1 MKLKLF
7 VSTMLLLLGSVS
19 AKSYTKADIVVNGI
33 QMGHMD
39 EDLANEFSIQFNFT
53 NNEDTFKKWQLGFY
67 MPIPFYSLAAQ
78 NVNQNLRMQICDAG
92 GRCTNLRYAKAD
104 SITDKDLSQA
114 YLTVL
119 EPISNFPLE
128 EDKTYYIRLS
138 HNNQGMPANISSFP
152 QSLFLINTAKA
163 ADIPKI
169 YTINTEISN
178 YSIIGYNQE
187 KVDEALKNSIQNN
200 WNSSLPANPDELK
213 IVPTPVL
220 VGQAIDSGYV
230 FPKKLVIHNQLNSDN
245 EMLQNW
251 VAIMKEDFDKK
262 VTLDNDAT
270 ARDGIVITE
279 ITTPKAVNNNPEGY
293 RITITANNITIETM
307 TNAGAYYALQTLRQL
322 WYQNREKLPSM
333 SIVDYPRFKYRGI
346 LLDVARHYF
355 SFDEIKQL
363 IDVMAASKLNTLHLH
378 LSDDEAFRLQVPSL
392 PLLSGSGATRGLG
405 QQIGATMLVQN
416 NLDTTNRTQY
426 EYPVANTVYTGSY
439 SPEDI
444 KNLIAYAN
452 QNQITIIPE
461 IDIPG
466 HARSIIKAMPEI
478 MIDHNDNSQYMSV
491 QGYTDDVLP
500 VCTYNS
506 DISIGPE
513 FTQTMNTLV
522 NDIAKQFNGQT
533 TIYAINNEISVA
545 GDEVSKNAW
554 SNDTSCRNEW
564 SNLSAL
570 AKSQLFLERLANN
583 NSDLLIS
590 GWQQLVQNSDGAFN
604 KEIIGSG
611 QTGHIWVWDPSSS
624 GIKNAALLASKNY
637 PTVLAFADKTYFDLA
652 YTPSMYEHG
661 FVWAGNNSGTYT
673 ALSSIVS
680 ANQTINQTKNQQN
693 ILGLEGALWSENL
706 ASADHLF
713 YMALPK
719 LTGLAE
725 AAWSPQHT
733 TAKANQVNWQSLANR
748 LGCGSNGFLS
758 YLNSLYQIN
767 YRGYPNGI
775 HKEIP
780 DEICGKNGVMT
791 TNLKK

>member
-293 RITITANNITIETM
+293 RITITANNIIIETM

-452 QNQITIIPE
+452 QNQITVIPE

-466 HARSIIKAMPEI
+466 HARSIIKAMPEV

-590 GWQQLVQNSDGAFN
+590 GWQQLVQNSDGSFN

-706 ASADHLF
+706 ASSDHLF

-780 DEICGKNGVMT
+780 DEICGKNGTVT

>member
-128 EDKTYYIRLS
+128 EDKSYYIRLS

-163 ADIPKI
+163 ADTPKI

-293 RITITANNITIETM
+293 RITITANNIIIETM

-392 PLLSGSGATRGLG
+392 PLLSSGGAIRGLG

-452 QNQITIIPE
+452 QNQITVIPE

-466 HARSIIKAMPEI
+466 HARSIIKAMPEV

-590 GWQQLVQNSDGAFN
+590 GWQQLVQNSDGSFN

>member
-7 VSTMLLLLGSVS
+7 ASTMLLLLGSVS
-19 AKSYTKADIVVNGI
+19 AKSYTKADIAVNSI

-53 NNEDTFKKWQLGFY
+53 NKEDTFKKWQFGFY
-67 MPIPFYSLAAQ
+67 MPMPFYSLALQ

-92 GRCTNLRYAKAD
+92 GRCTNLRYVKAD

-114 YLTVL
+114 YLTIL

-138 HNNQGMPANISSFP
+138 HNNQGLPANISTFP

-178 YSIIGYNQE
+178 YSLIGYDQN
-187 KVDEALKNSIQNN
+187 KIDEDLKNTIQSN
-200 WNSSLPANPDELK
+200 WNSSIAANPNELK
-213 IVPTPVL
+213 IVPAPVL
-220 VGQAIDSGYV
+220 VGQPIDSGYV
-230 FPKKLVIHNQLNSDN
+230 FPKKLLIHNQLNSDN
-245 EMLQNW
+245 AMLQNW
-251 VAIMKEDFDKK
+251 AEIIKDDLDKK
-262 VTLDNDAT
+262 VTVDNDGA
-270 ARDGIVITE
+270 AKDGILITE
-279 ITTPKAVNNNPEGY
+279 ISTPKAINNNPEGY
-293 RITITANNITIETM
+293 RITITADNIMIETM

-322 WYQNREKLPSM
+322 WYQNKEKLPSM

-355 SFDEIKQL
+355 STDEIKKL
-363 IDVMAASKLNTLHLH
+363 IDVMAANKLNTLHLH
-378 LSDDEAFRLQVPSL
+378 LSDDEAFRLELASL
-392 PLLSGSGATRGLG
+392 PLLSATGANRGLG
-405 QQIGATMLVQN
+405 QQIGATMLIQN
-416 NLDTTNRTQY
+416 NLDTTNRSQLD
-426 EYPVANTVYTGSY
+426 YPLANTPYSGSY

-466 HARSIIKAMPEI
+466 HARSIIKAMPEV

-506 DISIGPE
+506 DISIGAE

-522 NDIAKQFNGQT
+522 NDIAKEFNGQT

-564 SNLSAL
+564 SSLSSL

-583 NSDLLIS
+583 NSDLLVS
-590 GWQQLVQNSDGAFN
+590 GWQQLVQNPDGSFN

-624 GIKNAALLASKNY
+624 GVKNAAKLATKNY

-661 FVWAGNNSGTYT
+661 FTWAGNNNGSYT
-673 ALSSIVS
+673 PLSSAIT
-680 ANQTINQTKNQQN
+680 ANETLSQTKNQQN

-719 LTGLAE
+719 LPALAE
-725 AAWSPQHT
+725 AAWSPAHT
-733 TAKANQVNWQSLANR
+733 TSRETKLNWQSLANR
-748 LGCGSNGFLS
+748 LGCGTDGFLS
-758 YLNSLYQIN
+758 YLNKIYQVN

-775 HKEIP
+775 NKEIP
-780 DEICGKNGVMT
+780 DGICKLNAT
-791 TNLKK
+791 SSIKK

>member
-19 AKSYTKADIVVNGI
+19 AKSYTKADIAVNGI

-53 NNEDTFKKWQLGFY
+53 NNEDNFKKWQLGFY

-128 EDKTYYIRLS
+128 EDKSYYIRLS

-251 VAIMKEDFDKK
+251 VAIMKEDLDKK

-293 RITITANNITIETM
+293 RITITANNIIIETM

-322 WYQNREKLPSM
+322 WYQNRGKLPSM

-452 QNQITIIPE
+452 QNQITVIPE

-466 HARSIIKAMPEI
+466 HARSIIKAMPEV